1 LIGKA
6 TAVKLVGSDFYRIQP
21 ALSIAEV
28 GQRLVDLG

>member
-1 LIGKA
+1 MSRA

-21 ALSIAEV
+21 TLSIAEV